1 MTRATTPLLKVNL
14 QMSDQVSVR
23 LAVIGGT
30 QFRGEMRQ
38 AGAEGARSMQQIQ
51 TATRGVSPAF
61 QAVALQASNMF
72 GTMSGGSSALGG
84 LAAGLSQAAMAAGA
98 FGLGVGVVVTVFGA
112 LVPLL
117 LQGQKGAADMA
128 AEMTNLQGSVGN
140 VSAAVSAL
148 EGVQRKYTDA
158 ISASG
163 SASGASAAAVV
174 ANSKA
179 EFDARKQVLAVE
191 LELLRIRGAEQAS
204 DLKNLQDQF
213 RMEGQRAIESGR
225 NLSAYTGDEAAEAA
239 YRQAGVQRPRG
250 ETDRQVSDFLK
261 RNEQTTLAMRKL
273 RAEATL
279 TNMTIKQTEEA
290 LATTFKDVGAGATG
304 KGAGT
309 GAGAGAA
316 KGGGG
321 GSAVNKAAEEGRRV
335 WEQTRTAAERYAA
348 EVAKLNELLR
358 AGAIDQDT
366 YNRRIAQ
373 LETEAARATQAMDA
387 LNYVSGEAGNAL
399 IDALMG
405 GKNAG
410 EQLIQTLKRAVLQAA
425 LLGEG
430 PLAGL
435 FGGGSLLGKVA
446 GSFLGGVKPF
456 AKGGVVTSAT
466 RFAMQG
472 GMGVMGEAGPEA
484 IMPLA
489 RGADGKLGVRAAMGG
504 GASNAAPAQVIV
516 HLGAGLTAQILG
528 EARDQT
534 VQIVEAGLS
543 SYDRVLP
550 RRIAQ
555 VSNDRRRRD

>member
-1 MTRATTPLLKVNL
+1 
-14 QMSDQVSVR
+14 MSDQVSVR

-30 QFRGEMRQ
+30 QFRGDLRQ

-84 LAAGLSQAAMAAGA
+84 LAAGLSQAAISAGA
-98 FGLGVGVVVTVFGA
+98 FGLGVGAVVTVFGS

-117 LQGQKGAADMA
+117 LQGQKSAAEMA

-140 VSAAVSAL
+140 VSGAVSAL

-163 SASGASAAAVV
+163 AASGASAAAVV

-179 EFDARKQVLAVE
+179 EFEARKQVLAVE

-213 RMEGQRAIESGR
+213 RTQGQNAMDSDMGAYGGLRRPGMPEPTGFAGR
-225 NLSAYTGDEAAEAA
+225 
-239 YRQAGVQRPRG
+239 RQMGRPRP
-250 ETDRQVSDFLK
+250 TPAFDSFMKQ
-261 RNEQTTLAMRKL
+261 NEATRLAMQKL

-279 TNMTIKQTEEA
+279 TNLTIKQTEEA
-290 LATTFKDVGAGATG
+290 LATTFKDIGTGAG

-309 GAGAGAA
+309 GAGAGKG

-321 GSAVNKAAEEGRRV
+321 GGAVNKAAEEGKRIF
-335 WEQTRTAAERYAA
+335 EQTRTAAERYAA

-366 YNRRIAQ
+366 YNRRLAQ
-373 LETEAARATQAMDA
+373 LDAEAARAKEAMSA
-387 LNYVSGEAGNAL
+387 LNYVAGEAGNAL

-446 GSFLGGVKPF
+446 GSFLGGAKPF

-484 IMPLA
+484 IMPLT

-504 GASNAAPAQVIV
+504 GGGAASPVQVIV
-516 HLGAGLTAQILG
+516 SLGAGLTGQILG